1 MRAEILR
8 LNKFLLNIIIIFV
21 TSFSS
26 LCIWMTIKFHYNTS
40 CHITLCIHHDITA
53 SYSGVHLSHKT
64 LNYYSRCYS
73 LAQPH
78 LYLTVLILTSH
89 SFVKDAY
96 HLQTNKCHMILCI
109 EMQAKWLLNCDS
121 NLYTISYFLIFTII

>member
-40 CHITLCIHHDITA
+40 CHITLCIHHDVA
-53 SYSGVHLSHKT
+53 SATQVYTSHIKPST
-64 LNYYSRCYS
+64 IIVDAIVLHNHTFTS
-73 LAQPH
+73 L
-78 LYLTVLILTSH
+78 YLILTSH
-89 SFVKDAY
+89 SFAKDAY

-121 NLYTISYFLIFTII
+121 NLYTISYFLIFTKI